1 MKKIYEAKLNKS
13 TVYLVSEESNTISLV
28 FQTLENAKL
37 AQSGQKLEATAI
49 AVNSEVLSFGKI
61 IGYIK
66 DKVEIN

>member
-61 IGYIK
+61 IGYIE